1 MSIQLLDEGTIN
13 KIAAGEVIER
23 PASIVKELTENAIDA
38 DASVI
43 TIEIRDGG
51 ISMIRVTD
59 NGGGIPADEVKT
71 AFLRH
76 ATSKI
81 QCAEDIL
88 HVRSLGFRGE
98 ALASISAVSRIELIT
113 RKRDALTGVRYAAE
127 GGRETVFEEVGA
139 PGGTTVITRDL
150 FFNTPVRRSFL
161 KAAVTETAHVAA
173 LAEELALSHPEI
185 SIRFLANGQSRFHT
199 SGNREVKDIIYQ
211 LYGREIASKLLP
223 VSRTEQGFSVQGFIG
238 RPEISRGSR
247 ALEHYCVNGRYI
259 KSPLLAKAIEDG
271 YGDRMMQ
278 HNFPFAVLFLEIDP
292 EMVDVN
298 VHPTK
303 REVRFSDTQAC
314 YLFLRSAVEDAL
326 QRAELIRLSSL
337 QEENKKKTA
346 QSAGIGRDSV
356 SQEEVRAEARPQH
369 RKPPEPFEPKR
380 LQEERKR
387 EEEEQAL
394 SLSSFLSAYGQR
406 QMNQSAKAVNTEST
420 ESNENR
426 TTQNPALV
434 NSEQKAERELLP
446 ERKAVAEEKPEFETV
461 ERGGQYALFR
471 PEERKNLRLIGAA
484 FDTYWIAERGNSLYL
499 IDQHAAHEKV
509 NYERLLASYR
519 KQELSSQRLEPPLLI
534 TLSAEEQAV
543 LESERESFEKIGFS
557 IEHFGGSS
565 YAVRAVPNILPSVL
579 KEELLKTMFASLIE
593 GQRADDVPLLI
604 IEKTASMSCKA
615 AIKGN
620 QHISHSE
627 AEALLDELF
636 SLENPYNCP
645 HGRPT
650 IIELTKTEL
659 ERRFKR
665 IV

>member
-1 MSIQLLDEGTIN
+1 MSIQVLDESTIN

-23 PASIVKELTENAIDA
+23 PASIVKELVENAIDA

-51 ISMIRVTD
+51 IAMIRVTD
-59 NGGGIPADEVKT
+59 NGSGIATTEVPT

-81 QCAEDIL
+81 QTAEDIH
-88 HVRSLGFRGE
+88 HVQSLGFRGE
-98 ALASISAVSRIELIT
+98 ALASISAVARIELIT
-113 RKRDALTGVRYAAE
+113 KQRDALTGVRYTAE
-127 GGRETVFEEVGA
+127 GGREIAIEEIGA
-139 PGGTTVITRDL
+139 PAGTTVIARDL

-173 LAEELALSHPEI
+173 LAEELALSHPEV
-185 SIRFLANGQSRFHT
+185 SVRFLANGQSRFHT

-211 LYGREIASKLLP
+211 LYGRDIVSKLLP
-223 VSRTEQGFSVQGFIG
+223 VEREENGISVHGFIG

-247 ALEHYCVNGRYI
+247 ALEHYCINGRYI
-259 KSPLLAKAIEDG
+259 KSPLLSKAIEDG

-278 HNFPFAVLFLEIDP
+278 HNFPFAVLFLETKP
-292 EMVDVN
+292 ESVDVN

-303 REVRFSDTQAC
+303 REVRFSDGQTC
-314 YLFLRSAVEDAL
+314 YLFLRAAVEDAL

-337 QEENKKKTA
+337 REERQEKNTA
-346 QSAGIGRDSV
+346 QQTAPRKAH
-356 SQEEVRAEARPQH
+356 Q
-369 RKPPEPFEPKR
+369 KPPEPFETRR
-380 LQEERKR
+380 LQAEQRQEA
-387 EEEEQAL
+387 EEQAL
-394 SLSSFLSAYGQR
+394 SLSSFLSAYGKR
-406 QMNQSAKAVNTEST
+406 QPNQSAVAETDRETVTGEKKIPGEISARERTLPTGKKRAVSDKMT
-420 ESNENR
+420 ENR
-426 TTQNPALV
+426 V
-434 NSEQKAERELLP
+434 I
-446 ERKAVAEEKPEFETV
+446 AEERPAFETV
-461 ERGGQYALFR
+461 ERSGQYALFR
-471 PEERKNLRLIGAA
+471 PEERQHIRLVGAV
-484 FDTYWIAERGNSLYL
+484 FDTYWIAERGNSMYL

-509 NYERLLASYR
+509 NYERLLREYR
-519 KQELSSQRLEPPLLI
+519 SQKVSSQRLEPPLLI
-534 TLSAEEQAV
+534 TLSAEEAA
-543 LESERESFEKIGFS
+543 LLSEQHESFEKIGFS

-579 KEELLKTMFASLIE
+579 KEELLKTMFASLLA

-620 QHISHSE
+620 QHISNQE

-636 SLENPYNCP
+636 ALENPYNCP

>member
-1 MSIQLLDEGTIN
+1 MSIQLLDESTIN

-23 PASIVKELTENAIDA
+23 PASIVKELAENAIDA

-51 ISMIRVTD
+51 IAMIRVTD
-59 NGGGIPADEVKT
+59 NGSGIAADEVPT

-81 QCAEDIL
+81 RTAEDIH
-88 HVRSLGFRGE
+88 HVQSLGFRGE
-98 ALASISAVSRIELIT
+98 ALASIAAVARIELIT
-113 RKRDALTGVRYAAE
+113 KQREALTGVRYTAE
-127 GGRETVFEEVGA
+127 GGQQTALEEIGA
-139 PGGTTVITRDL
+139 PAGTTVIARDL
-150 FFNTPVRRSFL
+150 FFNTPVRRGFL

-173 LAEELALSHPEI
+173 LAEELALSHPEV

-211 LYGREIASKLLP
+211 LYGREIATKLLP
-223 VSRTEQGFSVQGFIG
+223 VEREEKGLSVHGFIG

-247 ALEHYCVNGRYI
+247 ALEHYCINGRYI
-259 KSPLLAKAIEDG
+259 KSPLLSKAIEDG

-278 HNFPFAVLFLEIDP
+278 HNFPFAVLFLTTKP
-292 EMVDVN
+292 EVVDVN

-303 REVRFSDTQAC
+303 REVRFSDGQAL
-314 YLFLRSAVEDAL
+314 YLFLRTAVEEAL
-326 QRAELIRLSSL
+326 QRAELIRLSALS
-337 QEENKKKTA
+337 EERRTVPDVSRKK
-346 QSAGIGRDSV
+346 
-356 SQEEVRAEARPQH
+356 AE
-369 RKPPEPFEPKR
+369 KPPEPFETKR
-380 LQEERKR
+380 LQAERQQEEAEK
-387 EEEEQAL
+387 EL

-406 QMNQSAKAVNTEST
+406 QLNQSAETERST
-420 ESNENR
+420 NR
-426 TTQNPALV
+426 P
-434 NSEQKAERELLP
+434 EQTEQPLQRGAAEEERAERKEQETGGET
-446 ERKAVAEEKPEFETV
+446 ERAVAEEKPAFETV

-471 PEERKNLRLIGAA
+471 PEERQHLRLVGAV
-484 FDTYWIAERGNSLYL
+484 FDTYWIAERGNSMYL

-509 NYERLLASYR
+509 NYERLLRDYR
-519 KQELSSQRLEPPLLI
+519 QQAVSAQRLEPPLLL
-534 TLSAEEQAV
+534 TLSAEEAALLTEQH
-543 LESERESFEKIGFS
+543 ECFEKIGFS
-557 IEHFGGSS
+557 IEHFGGPS
-565 YAVRAVPNILPSVL
+565 YAVRAVPDILPSVL
-579 KEELLKTMFASLIE
+579 KEELLKTMFASLLA

-620 QHISHSE
+620 QHISQRE

-636 SLENPYNCP
+636 ALENPYNCP

>member
-1 MSIQLLDEGTIN
+1 M
-13 KIAAGEVIER
+13 
-23 PASIVKELTENAIDA
+23 
-38 DASVI
+38 
-43 TIEIRDGG
+43 
-51 ISMIRVTD
+51 
-59 NGGGIPADEVKT
+59 
-71 AFLRH
+71 
-76 ATSKI
+76 
-81 QCAEDIL
+81 
-88 HVRSLGFRGE
+88 
-98 ALASISAVSRIELIT
+98 
-113 RKRDALTGVRYAAE
+113 
-127 GGRETVFEEVGA
+127 
-139 PGGTTVITRDL
+139 
-150 FFNTPVRRSFL
+150 
-161 KAAVTETAHVAA
+161 
-173 LAEELALSHPEI
+173 
-185 SIRFLANGQSRFHT
+185 
-199 SGNREVKDIIYQ
+199 
-211 LYGREIASKLLP
+211 
-223 VSRTEQGFSVQGFIG
+223 QGFIG

-278 HNFPFAVLFLEIDP
+278 HNFPFAVLFLETDP
-292 EMVDVN
+292 ETVDVN

-337 QEENKKKTA
+337 QEENKKKAA
-346 QSAGIGRDSV
+346 QSTALGRDSV
-356 SQEEVRAEARPQH
+356 SQEEVRAEARSQH
-369 RKPPEPFEPKR
+369 KKPPEPFETQR
-380 LQEERKR
+380 LTEERKR
-387 EEEEQAL
+387 EAEKQAL

-406 QMNQSAKAVNTEST
+406 QINQSAKAENTGTSESKT
-420 ESNENR
+420 AESHTKPDTR
-426 TTQNPALV
+426 QTAD
-434 NSEQKAERELLP
+434 RESVS
-446 ERKAVAEEKPEFETV
+446 ERKAVAEEKPAFETV

-471 PEERKNLRLIGAA
+471 PEDRKNLRLIGAV
-484 FDTYWIAERGNSLYL
+484 FDTYWLAERGNSLYL

-534 TLSAEEQAV
+534 TLSAEEQAL

-557 IEHFGGSS
+557 VEHFGGSS

-579 KEELLKTMFASLIE
+579 KEELLKTMFASLAE
-593 GQRADDVPLLI
+593 GQRADDVPLLV

-620 QHISHSE
+620 QHISLAE

>member
-1 MSIQLLDEGTIN
+1 M
-13 KIAAGEVIER
+13 R
-23 PASIVKELTENAIDA
+23 
-38 DASVI
+38 
-43 TIEIRDGG
+43 
-51 ISMIRVTD
+51 
-59 NGGGIPADEVKT
+59 
-71 AFLRH
+71 
-76 ATSKI
+76 
-81 QCAEDIL
+81 
-88 HVRSLGFRGE
+88 RSP
-98 ALASISAVSRIELIT
+98 VSRIELIT
-113 RKRDALTGVRYAAE
+113 RQRDALTGIRYAAE
-127 GGRETVFEEVGA
+127 GGKETVFEEVGA

-211 LYGREIASKLLP
+211 LYGKEIASKLLP

-278 HNFPFAVLFLEIDP
+278 HNFPFAVLFLETDP
-292 EMVDVN
+292 ETVDVN

-337 QEENKKKTA
+337 QEENKKKAAQTA
-346 QSAGIGRDSV
+346 ASGGSSL
-356 SQEEVRAEARPQH
+356 SQEALRTEARSQH
-369 RKPPEPFEPKR
+369 KKPPEPFETQR
-380 LQEERKR
+380 LTEERKR
-387 EEEEQAL
+387 EAEEQAL

-406 QMNQSAKAVNTEST
+406 QINQSAKAENTGPSESKT
-420 ESNENR
+420 AESH
-426 TTQNPALV
+426 TKPDAGQTAD
-434 NSEQKAERELLP
+434 REAVS
-446 ERKAVAEEKPEFETV
+446 ERKAVAEEKPAFETV

-471 PEERKNLRLIGAA
+471 PEERKNLRLIGAV
-484 FDTYWIAERGNSLYL
+484 FDTYWLAERGNSLYL

-534 TLSAEEQAV
+534 TLSAEEQAL

-557 IEHFGGSS
+557 VEHFGGSS

-579 KEELLKTMFASLIE
+579 KEELLKTMFASLAE

-620 QHISHSE
+620 QHISLAE

>member
-1 MSIQLLDEGTIN
+1 MSIQLLDESTIN

-81 QCAEDIL
+81 QRAEDIL

-113 RKRDALTGVRYAAE
+113 RQRDALTGIRYAAE

-150 FFNTPVRRSFL
+150 VFN
-161 KAAVTETAHVAA
+161 
-173 LAEELALSHPEI
+173 
-185 SIRFLANGQSRFHT
+185 T

-278 HNFPFAVLFLEIDP
+278 HNFPFAVLFLETDP
-292 EMVDVN
+292 ETVDVN

-337 QEENKKKTA
+337 QEENKKKAA
-346 QSAGIGRDSV
+346 QSAALGRDAR
-356 SQEEVRAEARPQH
+356 SQEALRAEARPQH
-369 RKPPEPFEPKR
+369 KKPPEPFETQR
-380 LQEERKR
+380 LTEERKR
-387 EEEEQAL
+387 EAEEQAL

-406 QMNQSAKAVNTEST
+406 QINQSEKAEST
-420 ESNENR
+420 GTSESK
-426 TTQNPALV
+426 T
-434 NSEQKAERELLP
+434 AESPTKPDSGQTAGREAVS
-446 ERKAVAEEKPEFETV
+446 ERKAVAEEKPAFETV

-471 PEERKNLRLIGAA
+471 PEERKNLRLIGAV
-484 FDTYWIAERGNSLYL
+484 FDTYWLAERGNSLYL

-534 TLSAEEQAV
+534 TLSAEEQAL

-557 IEHFGGSS
+557 VEHFGGSS

-579 KEELLKTMFASLIE
+579 KEELLKTMFASLAE

-620 QHISHSE
+620 QHISLAE

>member
-1 MSIQLLDEGTIN
+1 
-13 KIAAGEVIER
+13 
-23 PASIVKELTENAIDA
+23 
-38 DASVI
+38 
-43 TIEIRDGG
+43 
-51 ISMIRVTD
+51 
-59 NGGGIPADEVKT
+59 
-71 AFLRH
+71 
-76 ATSKI
+76 
-81 QCAEDIL
+81 
-88 HVRSLGFRGE
+88 
-98 ALASISAVSRIELIT
+98 
-113 RKRDALTGVRYAAE
+113 
-127 GGRETVFEEVGA
+127 
-139 PGGTTVITRDL
+139 
-150 FFNTPVRRSFL
+150 
-161 KAAVTETAHVAA
+161 
-173 LAEELALSHPEI
+173 
-185 SIRFLANGQSRFHT
+185 
-199 SGNREVKDIIYQ
+199 
-211 LYGREIASKLLP
+211 
-223 VSRTEQGFSVQGFIG
+223 
-238 RPEISRGSR
+238 
-247 ALEHYCVNGRYI
+247 VNGRYI

-278 HNFPFAVLFLEIDP
+278 HNFPFAVLFLETDP
-292 EMVDVN
+292 ETVDVN

-337 QEENKKKTA
+337 QEENKKKAA
-346 QSAGIGRDSV
+346 QSAALGRD
-356 SQEEVRAEARPQH
+356 ARPQEALRAEVRPQH
-369 RKPPEPFEPKR
+369 KKPPEPFETQR
-380 LQEERKR
+380 LTEERKR
-387 EEEEQAL
+387 EAEEQAL

-406 QMNQSAKAVNTEST
+406 QINQSAKAENTETS
-420 ESNENR
+420 ESKTAESH
-426 TTQNPALV
+426 TKPD
-434 NSEQKAERELLP
+434 SEQTADREAVS
-446 ERKAVAEEKPEFETV
+446 ERKAVAEEKPAFETV

-471 PEERKNLRLIGAA
+471 PEERKNLRLIGAV
-484 FDTYWIAERGNSLYL
+484 FDTYWLAERGNSLYL

-534 TLSAEEQAV
+534 TLSAEEQAL

-557 IEHFGGSS
+557 VEHFGGSS

-579 KEELLKTMFASLIE
+579 KEELLKTMFASLAE

-620 QHISHSE
+620 QHISLAE